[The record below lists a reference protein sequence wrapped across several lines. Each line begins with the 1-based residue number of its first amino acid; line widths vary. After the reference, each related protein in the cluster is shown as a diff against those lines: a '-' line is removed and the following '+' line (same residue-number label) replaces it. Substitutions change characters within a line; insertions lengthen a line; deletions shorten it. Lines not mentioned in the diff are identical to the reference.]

1 MSRLSTQAGAFLPRL
16 LEQPGLLETSKTA
29 EETNQAILEL
39 NVIIVYYLRPVKDYQ
54 SRFLETGWANT
65 YF

>member
-1 MSRLSTQAGAFLPRL
+1 MSIYEHRGRVDLC
-16 LEQPGLLETSKTA
+16 K
-29 EETNQAILEL
+29 
-39 NVIIVYYLRPVKDYQ
+39 YYLRPVKDYQ